1 MPREVCRE
9 RFVPQLGACPV
20 RTRSGCPSLDLDA
33 LTHFPVQ
40 TPPFLQ
46 SEIRRRAGSRKKNRW
61 GNHVGVRGNVVGG
74 QWSGSHWF
82 CTAVKRNLSD
92 HLPVSDNGRH
102 GCRCHP
108 SCRPRTRTVSDPRFA
123 SALLPVGAPSPRSC
137 SRNLTRKK
145 VYPTASN

>member
-20 RTRSGCPSLDLDA
+20 RSRSGCPSLDLDA

-40 TPPFLQ
+40 TPPFLL
-46 SEIRRRAGSRKKNRW
+46 SEIRRRTGSRKKNRW
-61 GNHVGVRGNVVGG
+61 GNHVGVRAKGG
-74 QWSGSHWF
+74 VSGAEVIGF
-82 CTAVKRNLSD
+82 RTAVKHSLSD

-102 GCRCHP
+102 GCRFHP
-108 SCRPRTRTVSDPRFA
+108 SCRPRARTVGDPRFA

-137 SRNLTRKK
+137 SRNLTRRK
-145 VYPTASN
+145 VCPTASN